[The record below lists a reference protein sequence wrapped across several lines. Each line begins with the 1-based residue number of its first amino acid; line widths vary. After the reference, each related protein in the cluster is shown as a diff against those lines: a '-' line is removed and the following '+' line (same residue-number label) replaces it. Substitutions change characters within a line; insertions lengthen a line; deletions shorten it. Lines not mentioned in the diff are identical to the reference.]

1 MGSPQKAVSWKLF
14 CVVVFFV
21 WVPFWSPSKCIRGRG
36 TLDSTDRVRLF
47 FGIVLL
53 KLQENG
59 SMGQLCVIDSS
70 NKDFNIPRMKDTL
83 KLGNF
88 SISFSDSVYP
98 KVCYLSLMI
107 IPWHRDHPWS
117 SPPIHCPVQTW
128 RSTDLDSEPGSVLP
142 ENLVWALFLFFIDF
156 WMNKP

>member
-70 NKDFNIPRMKDTL
+70 NKDFNILRMKDTL

-98 KVCYLSLMI
+98 KLCYLSLMI

-117 SPPIHCPVQTW
+117 SPLFIAQFRPGDPLTW
-128 RSTDLDSEPGSVLP
+128 IQS
-142 ENLVWALFLFFIDF
+142 LVLFFQRIWCGLCF
-156 WMNKP
+156 YFL